1 MADVTSQFVM
11 LLQLLST
18 ITFVEAMMDPA
29 STPPMGWRSW
39 NAFLDDINQT
49 IIEGQVDAIATG
61 GQEGKSLVSYGYNR
75 VGIDGGWVC
84 QNTIGSTG
92 CTCGGVG
99 GSYHDKDGHPV
110 VGLERFPDLG
120 ALVTYAHS
128 KGVKLDWYGNSCN
141 CANNEWKQ
149 WGVQGGNP
157 INDVKAMA
165 KYGFDGIKIDGCSP
179 AHNISLWVEQLA
191 ALQGVPLLLENCGD
205 NGVPT
210 VPGQHVPWS
219 VPNPE
224 NLPKSGACGFQMYR
238 ISADIAP
245 QFNSIMANLQSS
257 VVYRNHSRPGCW
269 AYPDMLEVGNMATY
283 EEDRTH
289 FAAWCIVSSPLVL
302 GYNVLDDSTTEKIW
316 DIITNKEAIAVNQ
329 QWEGHPGKLSK
340 EMSGSGTVNN
350 SFGPNVY
357 VTKDCNASDMT
368 QGPWKFDNGS
378 ITITYEGKTYC
389 MDSTQTSQL
398 QVKACDGSA
407 AQTFVQKPGKTSDYF
422 AYYQGNKCID
432 VFDPH
437 GNPGPQVQMYD
448 CHLAPNELFEFKNGM
463 NMVSAQGSCV
473 IARAVSPR
481 IAGSTVQLWT
491 KPQPNNSMAVL
502 FLSNQDNTPGYSN
515 QTYTINSTDIGVSYT
530 NFAVRDIYKHSDLG
544 TFKNTFT
551 TDAFGG
557 HDSRFYLISNASP

>member
-269 AYPDMLEVGNMATY
+269 AYPDMLQVGNPKLSIIEAQ
-283 EEDRTH
+283 TH
-289 FAAWCIVSSPLVL
+289 FAAWCISSSPLVL
-302 GYNVLDDSTTEKIW
+302 GYDLRKSTKSVLDIV
-316 DIITNKEAIAVNQ
+316 TNQDAINVNQ
-329 QWEGHPGKLSK
+329 DWNGDSGAPMLTSSESFVAPVNRGAYDRPGGNVTLPVWQIWAKTLSKGAKAVLIMNIEDDKSRTISFDLGSLKLS
-340 EMSGSGTVNN
+340 GNTV
-350 SFGPNVY
+350 
-357 VTKDCNASDMT
+357 K
-368 QGPWKFDNGS
+368 
-378 ITITYEGKTYC
+378 ITEIF
-389 MDSTQTSQL
+389 S
-398 QVKACDGSA
+398 
-407 AQTFVQKPGKTSDYF
+407 
-422 AYYQGNKCID
+422 
-432 VFDPH
+432 
-437 GNPGPQVQMYD
+437 
-448 CHLAPNELFEFKNGM
+448 KN
-463 NMVSAQGSCV
+463 
-473 IARAVSPR
+473 SPR
-481 IAGSTVQLWT
+481 TMPNKGNYTSSVI
-491 KPQPNNSMAVL
+491 QPHASE
-502 FLSNQDNTPGYSN
+502 FL
-515 QTYTINSTDIGVSYT
+515 
-530 NFAVRDIYKHSDLG
+530 
-544 TFKNTFT
+544 
-551 TDAFGG
+551 
-557 HDSRFYLISNASP
+557 LIEPV